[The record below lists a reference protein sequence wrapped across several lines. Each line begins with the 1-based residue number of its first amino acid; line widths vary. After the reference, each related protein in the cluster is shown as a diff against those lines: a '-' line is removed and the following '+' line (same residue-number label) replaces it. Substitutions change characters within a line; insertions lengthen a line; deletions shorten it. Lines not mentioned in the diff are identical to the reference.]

1 MYSIFETEIV
11 VRPDDIDMNNHVH
24 NSKYLDYL
32 LMARYDQM
40 KNNYKVPMEEFI
52 ERGYAWVASATN
64 IQFKREIKLGDKV
77 LVRTQLNSFSGAQ
90 VTINFWILIKREN
103 EKVAAEGQ
111 GVFTLISTKNGRPLR
126 IPEDIIEKYTI

>member
-1 MYSIFETEIV
+1 
-11 VRPDDIDMNNHVH
+11 MNNHVH
-24 NSKYLDYL
+24 NSRYLDYL
-32 LMARYDQM
+32 LTARYDQM

-52 ERGYAWVASATN
+52 ERGYGWVASATN

-77 LVRTQLNSFSGAQ
+77 LVRTQLDSFNGAQ
-90 VTINFWILIKREN
+90 VTINFWIFIKREI